1 MFNEVAEI
9 CFTQKQYSH
18 LVYLYEQKL
27 IPHAIILNR
36 FYQGKFLDLESS
48 FDGVHQREY
57 IYRNFKKEP
66 NFKIGCALFENGSEC
81 FGQILLNLLSRGL
94 RTESVKFIQFY
105 EKDLFEMIQPDTV
118 TDDSEW
124 ALIVD
129 LIPDTDYKAKILIQ
143 LAIRDAL
150 FESHEA
156 AKSDFDFYS

>member
-1 MFNEVAEI
+1 MILKSNAPQKDIKLMVA
-9 CFTQKQYSH
+9 S
-18 LVYLYEQKL
+18 LYLQKL
-27 IPHAIILNR
+27 
-36 FYQGKFLDLESS
+36 
-48 FDGVHQREY
+48 
-57 IYRNFKKEP
+57 KKEP

-118 TDDSEW
+118 TDESEW